1 MTVRLKEWVKPLV
14 AGDWTQI
21 EVTDTNKVISV
32 LLREE
37 NNLIH
42 LNNNHEIYTDLQ
54 IANNIQPTDNFEVWV
69 TTGRVLESNGRP
81 HTWTLLHYETTSW
94 DYCQWLYGTD
104 TNMYFDWWDGNWRQ
118 VYYSDQA
125 NEIFIRWLDFYWQTK
140 TWATITL
147 DLSSEITPTSDFVV
161 NAPTNVK
168 EWQVYILR
176 VNNGSTVY
184 AMTLWNGIIN
194 TQGTNINLT
203 AQATDMFVFLAI
215 KLWGNIV
222 LELQKEMPQ
231 WWWWIYYFYLD
242 NETDQTE
249 LDKLWAWWNTLPN
262 DPDEFDNS
270 VIMIDYWNGSW
281 QYPTY
286 SPTWRYYYKT
296 QDSADMYF
304 FWDNYKLK
312 VQFQMQWWYTRI
324 GVYSVTIE
332 PLYTAWTGINI
343 IGGQEIEC
351 TLTPWTKT
359 FHMQSDY
366 SDIATVWAQI
376 ASWLSEWETLDVS
389 TFKDATIMVWVDAYD
404 RIHEYVE
411 NSWQYRISFI
421 MRAPTWATHADWTSS
436 SKFKL
441 LRFVFSYNNGTWT
454 YVSSDT
460 TQVAQIVNN
469 YLRTDYD
476 YPTPYE
482 PEYDW
487 SPITLY
493 YFDENA
499 VKYENFETSTAV
511 WATLTISHFTTQIT
525 PSANFTLVAWTVKE
539 WMQYIIRVNSWAT
552 AYTMSLGTWVT
563 NPFTE
568 DLTLTANKTT
578 TIVLLAT
585 SSSTLEVFSVRTA
598 D

>member
-1 MTVRLKEWVKPLV
+1 MTVRLKEWEKPYT
-14 AGDWTQI
+14 AGDWI
-21 EVTDTNKVISV
+21 GISTDKVISV

-42 LNNNHEIYTDLQ
+42 LNNNNEIYTDLQ

-81 HTWTLLHYETTSW
+81 HTWTLLHYETTSG

-147 DLSSEITPTSDFVV
+147 DLSSEITPESDFVV
-161 NAPTNVK
+161 NAPTTIK

-184 AMTLWNGIIN
+184 TMTLWNGIIN

-203 AQATDMFVFLAI
+203 AEATDMFVFLAI
-215 KLWGNIV
+215 KLWDNVV
-222 LELQKEMPQ
+222 LELQKEINASS
-231 WWWWIYYFYLD
+231 WWIYYFYLWD
-242 NETDQTE
+242 ETDQSE
-249 LDKLWAWWNTLPN
+249 LDDLWSWWDSLPEGAFE
-262 DPDEFDNS
+262 DS
-270 VIMIDYWNGSW
+270 VIMIEYWQTST
-281 QYPTY
+281 QYPSY
-286 SPTWRYYYKT
+286 DAAWRYFFTK
-296 QDSADMYF
+296 QDSQDAYF
-304 FWDNYKLK
+304 FGDRYMLK
-312 VQFQMQWWYTRI
+312 IQFQMQWWYTRT

-332 PLYTAWTGINI
+332 PLYTAWAGISI
-343 IGGQEIEC
+343 SAWEISC
-351 TLTPWTKT
+351 TLTPWTKV
-359 FHMQSDY
+359 FNMQSDF

-376 ASWLSEWETLDVS
+376 ATWLSGWQTLDVS
-389 TFKDATIMVWVDAYD
+389 TFKDAIIMVWVDVYD
-404 RIHEYVE
+404 RLHEFVTD
-411 NSWQYRISFI
+411 NWNYRISFM

-436 SKFKL
+436 AKFKL
-441 LRFVFSYNNGTWT
+441 LRFVFSYSSGTWT

-487 SPITLY
+487 SPITLH

-499 VKYENFETSTAV
+499 VQYNDFEISTTV
-511 WATLTISHFTTQIT
+511 WATLTISYFTTQIT
-525 PSANFTLVAWTVKE
+525 PSANFTLVAGTVKE
-539 WMQYIIRVNSWAT
+539 WMQYIVRVNSWAT

-568 DLTLTANKTT
+568 DLTLTASKTT

-585 SSSTLEVFSVRTA
+585 SSSTLEIFSVRTA